1 MPKVNNNY
9 INTPQGYYNTQ
20 MQSGQ
25 PYPQYG
31 MPVELT
37 IQDEFVN
44 QHKKNGLFERLY
56 NEIKNLTGLG
66 TGSKKVQTAIKKAE
80 NGEITEDEAKA
91 TIDKYRKSQVNG
103 AQAFGDLMS
112 VGASGL
118 TFFGIRKK
126 LKLESA
132 KAILNEQFYK
142 NQGSDIL
149 NIPKKYNEKLCKLAK
164 SKSKLMLLAV
174 AGAALVGGFVK
185 NGLLKINRI
194 GSEEFK
200 TDKKKYNGAKT
211 PYDKTAYKFEK
222 KTKRKERRR
231 TNFRNFVSGAVN
243 GLMMPISLLGG
254 AIAGVPLYLAG
265 NSLNRY
271 FIGNREEKNK
281 SFNSYIDNL
290 KNDGITHAVLAAAI
304 AVPMIKKGRY
314 TAVFDKNLKNAT
326 DKLLKAEL
334 KDSGF
339 NTRSTYDEL
348 QDILLDSDDIRK
360 ILWSSDDVST
370 QIQNLTK
377 ENIFAVK
384 MKQIAND
391 ASPIAIALKENCP
404 ATRTLEEAQVYINN
418 ALGSGYKLEKCL
430 GVGTIAETYLAKN
443 KNGKDICIKVL
454 KEGINK
460 EKILSDK
467 QKFINIIKNSGK
479 SEDEIKYL
487 LKNVDDLA
495 DGILKEVDFTNE
507 MKAAQ
512 ELAKSTK
519 LAKVVKPIEVKNGV
533 YIMEKADGI
542 SLASLIELNAAKNYK
557 EFLEK
562 PTFGGM
568 MLDLPDTLERL
579 LKGAADNKEKIE
591 RLNEYIKRIE
601 ARTPQFGDITLNKDD
616 FIALI
621 GEYQQVLT
629 EQFNKVDK
637 NGKVLHAD
645 IHPGNIFIDINAL
658 RKRKDN
664 IITTAKGQLG
674 IRKNNQIFTLID
686 TGNTINMG
694 VDQSL
699 RAIKLNAY
707 VQNGNAKDLAE
718 YVLDGAIL
726 GNKSKEEALKL
737 VTEDL
742 QKCFFDTNTRLEPMT
757 NESLISMASNIM
769 RKHGIVPS
777 DTQLNFNK
785 ARTSAKNSLDEL
797 LKSLI
802 MIMIKDI
809 NSVPDAMKCVADVSK
824 EAVLLG
830 NQYKKMQTRQEK
842 LNLLQLTKDQILHQ
856 KKNKNMLPTNSEEHL
871 IYKLKQDMKFN
882 HKLEEI

>member
-1 MPKVNNNY
+1 
-9 INTPQGYYNTQ
+9 
-20 MQSGQ
+20 
-25 PYPQYG
+25 

-56 NEIKNLTGLG
+56 NGIKNLTGLG

-142 NQGSDIL
+142 NQGSDIF

-164 SKSKLMLLAV
+164 SKSKLMLLAA

-211 PYDKTAYKFEK
+211 PYEKTAYKFEK

-326 DKLLKAEL
+326 DRLLKAEL

-360 ILWSSDDVST
+360 ILWSSDDVAT

-430 GVGTIAETYLAKN
+430 GVGTIA
-443 KNGKDICIKVL
+443 
-454 KEGINK
+454 
-460 EKILSDK
+460 
-467 QKFINIIKNSGK
+467 
-479 SEDEIKYL
+479 
-487 LKNVDDLA
+487 
-495 DGILKEVDFTNE
+495 
-507 MKAAQ
+507 
-512 ELAKSTK
+512 
-519 LAKVVKPIEVKNGV
+519 
-533 YIMEKADGI
+533 
-542 SLASLIELNAAKNYK
+542 
-557 EFLEK
+557 
-562 PTFGGM
+562 
-568 MLDLPDTLERL
+568 
-579 LKGAADNKEKIE
+579 
-591 RLNEYIKRIE
+591 
-601 ARTPQFGDITLNKDD
+601 
-616 FIALI
+616 
-621 GEYQQVLT
+621 
-629 EQFNKVDK
+629 
-637 NGKVLHAD
+637 
-645 IHPGNIFIDINAL
+645 
-658 RKRKDN
+658 
-664 IITTAKGQLG
+664 
-674 IRKNNQIFTLID
+674 
-686 TGNTINMG
+686 
-694 VDQSL
+694 
-699 RAIKLNAY
+699 
-707 VQNGNAKDLAE
+707 
-718 YVLDGAIL
+718 
-726 GNKSKEEALKL
+726 
-737 VTEDL
+737 
-742 QKCFFDTNTRLEPMT
+742 
-757 NESLISMASNIM
+757 
-769 RKHGIVPS
+769 
-777 DTQLNFNK
+777 
-785 ARTSAKNSLDEL
+785 
-797 LKSLI
+797 
-802 MIMIKDI
+802 
-809 NSVPDAMKCVADVSK
+809 
-824 EAVLLG
+824 
-830 NQYKKMQTRQEK
+830 
-842 LNLLQLTKDQILHQ
+842 
-856 KKNKNMLPTNSEEHL
+856 
-871 IYKLKQDMKFN
+871 
-882 HKLEEI
+882 